1 MSGFL
6 KSQYAKVLLVFSA
19 IVLVLI
25 LILFF
30 LSRAT
35 ENANSVSEFRTF
47 GSCVDMAEYINRN
60 KRNDIYYPMPF
71 LRGEAVTDAVSSES
85 RAGGKSADFST
96 TNIQVEGVD
105 EADVVK
111 TDGKYIY
118 VIAQKKLYIFENN
131 DGKLEKQS
139 ETTLGENLSE
149 MFLNE
154 SNVIVFGSNFGS
166 YYGSSGLD
174 RSTTKIYEINTK
186 DVISPKVVKEIEL
199 QGYYNTSRMINDY
212 VYLVGSASFYDYTG
226 VTARE
231 IDRYLPKYR
240 YNINNSG
247 YTESKTAECN
257 QISYFGEN
265 VNSFTTILGFKIGD
279 SDITTKTILGDS
291 SNIYMSTENIYF
303 ASVVNVYEDES
314 AEGWFNSNNLIDSRI
329 APIYRNIIGTN
340 TDVFKLS
347 VDGLNINFAAKGQVP
362 GTILNQFSMDEY
374 YDTFRIATSRNSWDG
389 WGDDSDNNLYVL
401 DSSMNKIGQIEGLGK
416 TERIYSVRFIGDRVY
431 MVTFRQVDPFYVI
444 GLNDPTN
451 PKLLGEL
458 KIPGFSSYLHPISD
472 KLILG
477 IGQDADPEN
486 GITEGVK
493 VAVFDVSDVSNP
505 IEKGKLILGDRWSN
519 SQVLYDHKAFTFNPK
534 TGLVVIP
541 VELTDYD
548 DGNYISNSIF
558 QGFVGFSVG
567 SNGEINELGRI
578 DMTKDIS
585 SSGFYDYRPR
595 SLYIDNALFG
605 YWNGVFK
612 SVNINN
618 YSEIDTRKISE

>member
-6 KSQYAKVLLVFSA
+6 KSQYAKVFLVFSA

-25 LILFF
+25 IILFF

-60 KRNDIYYPMPF
+60 KRNDPYYPMPLF
-71 LRGEAVTDAVSSES
+71 REEVTDVVFNESSS
-85 RAGGKSADFST
+85 GAKSADYSA

-105 EADVVK
+105 EADIVK
-111 TDGKYIY
+111 TDGKYVY
-118 VIAQKKLYIFENN
+118 VVAQKNLYIFENDN
-131 DGKLEKQS
+131 GRLEKQS
-139 ETTLGENLSE
+139 ETTLGDNLTE
-149 MFLNE
+149 MFVNNN
-154 SNVIVFGSNFGS
+154 SVIVFGSNYGS

-174 RSTTKIYEINTK
+174 RSTTTIYEVDAT
-186 DVISPKVVKEIEL
+186 DVIDPKIVKEIDL

-212 VYLVGSASFYDYTG
+212 VYLIGSASFYDYTG

-231 IDRYLPKYR
+231 IDKYLPKYR

-247 YTESKTAECN
+247 FSESKTAECN

-291 SNIYMSTENIYF
+291 SNVYMSTENIYF
-303 ASVVNVYEDES
+303 ASVVNIYEDEAPDELYS
-314 AEGWFNSNNLIDSRI
+314 SNNLIDSKI

-347 VDGLNINFAAKGQVP
+347 VDGLNINFASKGQVP

-374 YDTFRIATSRNSWDG
+374 YDTFRIATTRNSWDG

-401 DSSMNKIGQIEGLGK
+401 DSNMNKIGQIEGLGK

-431 MVTFRQVDPFYVI
+431 MVTFRQTDPFYVI

-451 PKLLGEL
+451 PELLGEL

-472 KLILG
+472 NLILG
-477 IGQDADPEN
+477 VGKDADPEN

-493 VAVFDVSDVSNP
+493 VAVFDVSDVSSP
-505 IEKGKLILGDRWSN
+505 IEKGKLILGERWSN

-541 VELTDYD
+541 VEITDYD
-548 DGNYISNSIF
+548 EGTYISNNTF
-558 QGFVGFSVG
+558 QGFVGFEV
-567 SNGEINELGRI
+567 SNSGEINELGRI
-578 DMTKDIS
+578 DMTKDIATS
-585 SSGFYDYRPR
+585 NLYDYRPR
-595 SLYIDNALFG
+595 SIYIDNVLFG

-612 SVNINN
+612 SVDINS
-618 YSEIDTRKISE
+618 YKEIQTNKISE